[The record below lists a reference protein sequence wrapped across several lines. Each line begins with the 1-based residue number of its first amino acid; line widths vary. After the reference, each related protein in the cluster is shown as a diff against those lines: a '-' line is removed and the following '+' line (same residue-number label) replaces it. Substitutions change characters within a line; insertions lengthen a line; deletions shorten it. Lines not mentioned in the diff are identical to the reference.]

1 MKHRIPAPRLLPLT
15 IAAIAALLGM
25 KSASLVRAATTGSE
39 ARIILVSQEHGA
51 AKSETHAHAAPA
63 APKAPAPGGASGGA
77 SGGAPASPP
86 GAKEPAA
93 EPPVSDA
100 EKAVLLELRQRRLL
114 LDSRESVVG
123 AREAVLAAAEQK
135 LAERVGELT
144 TLQKRLETLET
155 GREQREDTGW
165 QGLVKMYETMKPR
178 EAAVIFNDLAMP
190 TLLQIMDRMKESKA
204 APVMSAM
211 SPDRARDVT
220 AGLARLR
227 LRREAPGSE
236 DSKAKPAGS

>member
-25 KSASLVRAATTGSE
+25 KSAGLVRAATSGS
-39 ARIILVSQEHGA
+39 ASRIILVSQEHGA
-51 AKSETHAHAAPA
+51 AKPETHAPAAA
-63 APKAPAPGGASGGA
+63 APKSAPGAASG
-77 SGGAPASPP
+77 SPP
-86 GAKEPAA
+86 AGQAGAKEPAA

-114 LDSRESVVG
+114 LDSRESVIG
-123 AREAVLAAAEQK
+123 TREAVLAAAEQK

-144 TLQKRLETLET
+144 TLQKRLETLEA
-155 GREQREDTGW
+155 GREQREDAGW
-165 QGLVKMYETMKPR
+165 QGLVKLYETMKPR

-204 APVMSAM
+204 ALVMSAM

-227 LRREAPGSE
+227 LKREAPGSE

>member
-25 KSASLVRAATTGSE
+25 KSAGLVRAATTGSE
-39 ARIILVSQEHGA
+39 PRIILVSQEHGA
-51 AKSETHAHAAPA
+51 AKPETHAPAAA
-63 APKAPAPGGASGGA
+63 APKSAPGAASGSAPAGQA
-77 SGGAPASPP
+77 

-114 LDSRESVVG
+114 LDSRESVIG
-123 AREAVLAAAEQK
+123 TREAVLAAAEQK

-144 TLQKRLETLET
+144 TLQKRLETLEA
-155 GREQREDTGW
+155 GREQREDAGW
-165 QGLVKMYETMKPR
+165 QGLVKLYETMKPR

-204 APVMSAM
+204 ALVMSAM

-227 LRREAPGSE
+227 LKREAPGSE

>member
-25 KSASLVRAATTGSE
+25 KSAGLVRAATTGSE

-51 AKSETHAHAAPA
+51 AKSEAHAPAATAPA
-63 APKAPAPGGASGGA
+63 APKA
-77 SGGAPASPP
+77 SPP
-86 GAKEPAA
+86 GAASGAAPVSPPGGKEPAA

-114 LDSRESVVG
+114 LDSRESVIG
-123 AREAVLAAAEQK
+123 TREAVLAAAEQK
-135 LAERVGELT
+135 LAERVSELT
-144 TLQKRLETLET
+144 RIQKRLETLET
-155 GREQREDTGW
+155 GREQREDAGW
-165 QGLVKMYETMKPR
+165 QGLVKLYETMKPR
-178 EAAVIFNDLAMP
+178 EAAVIFNELAMP
-190 TLLQIMDRMKESKA
+190 TLLQILDRMKESKA
-204 APVMSAM
+204 ALVMSAM

-227 LRREAPGSE
+227 LKREAPGSD
-236 DSKAKPAGS
+236 DSKAKPTGS